1 MTEQSE
7 TNLGELY
14 AALAKAQGAMT
25 AADKDH
31 SVGFDTREDSRG
43 GPQRVKYSYAT
54 LAGVWESCRKPLSDN
69 GLAVVQQVTAATDK
83 SITVRSILGH
93 ASGQSIPSELTMPVV
108 GGTAQ
113 AVGSAIT
120 YARRFALMA
129 LVGIV
134 ADEDDDGNAASDQKA
149 SIQKKAAA
157 PKPVEAAPAP
167 VAHAVF
173 TPTGTAVSVPG
184 PVPLAA
190 DITPL
195 NDWYIKDD
203 ARAAFWAAAKAAGY
217 KTKED
222 TMAKMGI
229 ASMRLW
235 PGTLA
240 QAIDKLQPKKELAP
254 FEGE

>member
-31 SVGFDTREDSRG
+31 SVGFGTTQG
-43 GPQRVKYSYAT
+43 GAVKYNYAT
-54 LAGVWESCRKPLSDN
+54 LAGIWESCRKPLSDN

-120 YARRFALMA
+120 YARRYALMA

-157 PKPVEAAPAP
+157 PAPRVIEVAKEPEPPKPAAL
-167 VAHAVF
+167 
-173 TPTGTAVSVPG
+173 
-184 PVPLAA
+184 PLGE
-190 DITPL
+190 DIKPL

>member
-7 TNLGELY
+7 TLAKL
-14 AALAKAQGAMT
+14 ADALSKAQGAMKPANRDKT
-25 AADKDH
+25 NPFFKSKYAD
-31 SVGFDTREDSRG
+31 
-43 GPQRVKYSYAT
+43 
-54 LAGVWESCRKPLSDN
+54 LASVWEAIRKPLADN
-69 GLAVVQQVTAATDK
+69 GLAITQAITETTAA
-83 SITVRSILGH
+83 SITVETRLLH
-93 ASGQSIPSELTMPVV
+93 ASGEYITSVMSMPT
-108 GGTAQ
+108 GKGDIQ
-113 AVGSAIT
+113 ALGSAISYGRR
-120 YARRFALMA
+120 YALSA
-129 LVGIV
+129 LVGV
-134 ADEDDDGNAASDQKA
+134 VSDEEDDG
-149 SIQKKAAA
+149 
-157 PKPVEAAPAP
+157 EAAKGAP

>member
-7 TNLGELY
+7 TLAKL
-14 AALAKAQGAMT
+14 ADALAKAQGAMKPANRDKT
-25 AADKDH
+25 NPFFKSKYAD
-31 SVGFDTREDSRG
+31 
-43 GPQRVKYSYAT
+43 
-54 LAGVWESCRKPLSDN
+54 LASVWEAIRKPLADN
-69 GLAVVQQVTAATDK
+69 GLAITQAITETTAA
-83 SITVRSILGH
+83 SITVETRLLH
-93 ASGQSIPSELTMPVV
+93 ASGEYITSVMSMPT
-108 GGTAQ
+108 GKGDIQ
-113 AVGSAIT
+113 ALGSAISYGRR
-120 YARRFALMA
+120 YALSA
-129 LVGIV
+129 LVGV
-134 ADEDDDGNAASDQKA
+134 VSDEEDDGEAAKGA
-149 SIQKKAAA
+149 PAKPA

-190 DITPL
+190 DIKPL